1 MKNKFTKSDIKSG
14 YVVELRDGSLMI
26 AMRCKQES
34 FNKIL
39 IKKRME
45 DWMFFDC
52 FNSDLTF
59 NGYSEYDIMKVY
71 GLNQYPYQ
79 ALNIS
84 STDRPLLWE
93 RKKPVEMTMDEICK
107 ALGKQVKIVD
117 KHQFKVGDRVRF
129 KTWEQMEK
137 EFGLDENGDI
147 RTIARFSKLRKHL
160 CGTFATIDSLT
171 GSYVGLRVFSAQ
183 EEDHYLC
190 TLDMIE
196 PSPYFHGKVV
206 CVKSNENALTVGK
219 IYEVNDGRIKVG
231 ENCYFPTFLS
241 EPIKTLSE
249 LNVHRSLQFVEVK
262 DE

>member
-1 MKNKFTKSDIKSG
+1 MERIAEVSIIAYDNGKCHGTTHGEPIDVLACLVNI
-14 YVVELRDGSLMI
+14 VEELAEIFPCECICDAVKVGI
-26 AMRCKQES
+26 EGANEEN
-34 FNKIL
+34 FKIL
-39 IKKRME
+39 DE
-45 DWMFFDC
+45 LC
-52 FNSDLTF
+52 
-59 NGYSEYDIMKVY
+59 
-71 GLNQYPYQ
+71 
-79 ALNIS
+79 S
-84 STDRPLLWE
+84 S
-93 RKKPVEMTMDEICK
+93 
-107 ALGKQVKIVD
+107 ASKQTEQP
-117 KHQFKVGDRVRF
+117 HQFRAGDRVRF